1 MPHFNESS
9 ALLFKRFVEAGVT
22 SPQELANVM
31 GNASVE
37 PGAFST
43 MHERFGYRSVGQVVS
58 AVSSAATRNTTAE
71 IQSAIDS
78 HKPERVAHVLYD
90 NRADL
95 GNTSSGD
102 GWKYHGRGYF
112 QYTGKANYET
122 FGHKFGY
129 DLVNHPDMAADPET
143 AAKLAIAYW
152 KDRVPAA
159 DRTDAYAS
167 GVAINGGENGAD
179 DRVTL
184 SESWAKV
191 ITPEL
196 IRGVK
201 DGSIS
206 LEQLATMGV
215 DDHKVGHHKHVT
227 GALSLG
233 STGDAVQA
241 MQEQLA
247 ALGYRDVHGQPLPA
261 DRSFGPSTHA
271 AVQAFQHDHHLKPDG
286 AIGPVTQAAITQQIQ
301 LQAKPAV
308 RLDNPGH
315 PDYVFFAQN
324 RKHVCRLDSQMG
336 RTPDQHTDN
345 ITAAL
350 SLSARSDGLSR
361 IDMIALSDDGSRLW
375 AVQTRG
381 ADKDHLFD
389 MRTSVPTTTALVPME
404 QSAAQW
410 PHAMQQFQEVLARQ
424 PAQVQQPNQ
433 QSQQAAP
440 GIGL

>member
-9 ALLFKRFVEAGVT
+9 ALLFKRFVESGVT

-37 PGAFST
+37 TGAFST

-78 HKPERVAHVLYD
+78 HQPERVAHILYD
-90 NRADL
+90 NRPGL
-95 GNTSSGD
+95 GNISTGD

-122 FGHKFGY
+122 FGERFGY
-129 DLVNHPDMAADPET
+129 DLVNHPDLAADPET

-152 KDRVPAA
+152 SDRVPAA

-167 GVAINGGENGAD
+167 GVAINGGENGAE
-179 DRVTL
+179 DRVTR

-196 IRGVK
+196 VQGVK

-206 LEQLATMGV
+206 LEQLAAMGIN
-215 DDHKVGHHKHVT
+215 DHQDRHQKHAR
-227 GALSLG
+227 GALRLG
-233 STGDAVQA
+233 SAGEDVKFL
-241 MQEQLA
+241 QEQLA
-247 ALGYRDVHGQPLPA
+247 TLGYKDLHGQQLEA
-261 DRSFGPSTHA
+261 DHSFGPDTRA
-271 AVQAFQHDHHLKPDG
+271 AVQEFQRDHHLKPDG
-286 AIGPVTQAAITQQIQ
+286 VVGTITQSALSKQIQ
-301 LQAKPAV
+301 SQTSAFT
-308 RLDNPGH
+308 RLDDPGH
-315 PDYVFFAQN
+315 PDYAFFEQN
-324 RKHVCRLDSQMG
+324 RGHVCRLDSQLG
-336 RTPDQHTDN
+336 RTPDHHTDN
-345 ITAAL
+345 IAAAL
-350 SLSARSDGLSR
+350 SVAARSDGLTR

-375 AVQTRG
+375 ALQNSAVAGHQNV
-381 ADKDHLFD
+381 DI
-389 MRTSVPTTTALVPME
+389 RTSVPTTAALLPME

-410 PHAMQQFQEVLARQ
+410 PQAMKQFQGMQ
-424 PAQVQQPNQ
+424 AQNSAHVHQVDQSTQQV
-433 QSQQAAP
+433 AP
-440 GIGL
+440 VIGM